1 MWTSNLQGQLALY
14 FFRLIEAKAGFL
26 SIFEDGAWLMTIKK
40 YLIKENRGLSLKR
53 SSPTTRKG
61 LGSSWGS
68 HILGYRGSCD
78 FVTVLAC
85 YPVIFSLLDQLAMVA
100 EAPDQH
106 GGGLGCLEDGKNGLN
121 GRNIISSI
129 ICIPDF
135 FLYLFSYSCLE
146 GPFAA
151 F

>member
-1 MWTSNLQGQLALY
+1 MY

-26 SIFEDGAWLMTIKK
+26 SIFKDGVWLMTIKK

-106 GGGLGCLEDGKNGLN
+106 GGGLGRLEDGKNDINVRKMASFFIWFHPFMGIYFFIAVRRGPLN
-121 GRNIISSI
+121 NFCVKKEVI
-129 ICIPDF
+129 
-135 FLYLFSYSCLE
+135 
-146 GPFAA
+146 
-151 F
+151 